1 MGTVDGRNPANSP
14 VEVGSL
20 SRYSQGFL
28 HPRWCRISSNGISDM
43 VTLPETSIAPEE
55 LVGWK
60 MNIYFWDGLFSGAI
74 LNFRSIYTDKCCP
87 DLNWS

>member
-20 SRYSQGFL
+20 SRYFQGFL